1 MIVAPIQFDDLDLGD
16 KVSVRTQHNGGKA
29 YSIIGTFNG
38 FEFVHCWKMKVVT
51 AIGSGISV
59 PTGVIQCVD
68 RITARST
75 SGE

>member
-1 MIVAPIQFDDLDLGD
+1 MASIQFDDLELGD
-16 KVSVRTQHNGGKA
+16 KVSIRTQHNEGKA
-29 YSIIGTFNG
+29 YNIIGTFNG
-38 FEFVHCWKMKVVT
+38 FEFVHCWNMKVVT

-59 PTGVIQCVD
+59 PTGAIQFVD